1 MDSDA
6 IKKFRQSLQLTQEE
20 FARKLGI
27 SRSTV
32 AKWECGD
39 FRPSRL
45 AMGQIRRLKDELT
58 EGKIAGRKEVT
69 KTLSGEVKRE

>member
-1 MDSDA
+1 MDSEA
-6 IKKFRQSLQLTQEE
+6 IKKFRLSLQLTQEE

-45 AMGQIRRLKDELT
+45 AMGQIRRLKDELI
-58 EGKIAGRKEVT
+58 GKKA
-69 KTLSGEVKRE
+69 REERR